1 MSIWN
6 LIVAGGFAMYPLLLC
21 SLITWVVIFERL
33 WSYRK
38 LDSGLH
44 AFHLEAINT
53 LLRGD
58 RDALRALCQRN
69 PEIPTS
75 RLVQLALERQAS
87 KDARLRWHWAEA
99 VERRRQMIN
108 QELRRNFWMLGTIG
122 SAAPFIG
129 LFGTVIGI
137 LGAFRNMAQTGSGG
151 FNVVAGAI
159 SEALIATAA
168 GIVVAVIAVLAFNSF
183 QTRWSALVLVV
194 KVHTQELVEMLDEN
208 GSGQPI
214 PAEWKRGAETRGT

>member
-1 MSIWN
+1 MSIGH
-6 LIVAGGFAMYPLLLC
+6 LIAAGGFAMYPLLLC
-21 SLITWVVIFERL
+21 SLVTWVVIFERL

-44 AFHLEAINT
+44 SFHLEALNT

-75 RLVQLALERQAS
+75 RLVSLALERQAS
-87 KDARLRWHWAEA
+87 KDARLRWHWADA
-99 VERRRQMIN
+99 VERRRLMIN
-108 QELRRNFWMLGTIG
+108 QEMRRSFWMLGTIG

-137 LGAFRNMAQTGSGG
+137 LGAFGNMAQTGSGG
-151 FNVVAGAI
+151 FNVVASAI

-183 QTRWSALVLVV
+183 QTRWSSLVLIVR
-194 KVHTQELVEMLDEN
+194 VHTQELVEMLDEQ
-208 GSGQPI
+208 SHLTS
-214 PAEWKRGAETRGT
+214 ADWKRSGAESRGT